1 MNFEKI
7 LKIIIWTGLVG
18 ICFIPLIVDG
28 DYYFPYIT
36 PKTLAFKIAVEAL
49 FLAYLALAVKKP
61 EYRPKLNF
69 VLLLFIVYL
78 AVVFISSSLAGSFN
92 LSFWSNNERSEGLV
106 LLLHLLLYLIML
118 SGFVKGVK
126 QWSIVLEASFASSI
140 LVSFVALGQYLKLD
154 WVIESAAGSRLTSTI
169 GNAGYVAGYLI
180 FNVFFGLLLFFLRDN
195 RYLKIYYLFGI
206 ILQIFVALYT
216 LTRGAIISLAL
227 SLFIFVLYL
236 AFYRYKEKKI
246 IRNTSIVVFLL
257 LSILTI
263 SIFANKEADWVR
275 KNDIFE
281 RISGI
286 SLEATTAQNR
296 LYTWESAWK
305 GFKEKPLLG
314 YGYESFYQVFDKYFN
329 PKIYRKAGS
338 VVWFDRAH
346 NIVFD
351 RLITGGI
358 IGLFLYLLML
368 FLPVW
373 FLWKYFRKNKDE
385 SVRYIIPVILS
396 LTMISYFI
404 QNLFIF
410 EALVT
415 YIPLFIVLGF
425 LSQYS
430 PTYADKL
437 LQSKKIYLTLLI
449 IFTISFIPALFTF
462 SIKPALANRGF
473 IQGLIKSKTASY
485 KDAYNQLID
494 VIEMDTHGNQE
505 YRQHLGE
512 LVAGAVDNSAIDQ
525 DWLKGAILRAEQEF
539 DAQIAEKPTSARN
552 YLMFMRFLNK
562 TYVFNVERLVKS
574 LKLGEKA
581 TELSPTRP
589 QVYYEIGYSQ
599 VYLGNYYKSI
609 GKTDEAEKMFDQ
621 AVFNMEKSIKLQ
633 EKVVESYLNIAM
645 VLFVIDRG
653 DEVQKYLDRMDE
665 LGVDYH
671 TEESLARM
679 ANSAVHK
686 EEFEWTKKFYQE
698 IIQINPDKPENWVN
712 LALSYAYLGENQKA
726 IETAQRIG
734 QFGGQYEEQSK
745 SFIEDVNNGVF
756 KK

>member
-1 MNFEKI
+1 MEKF
-7 LKIIIWTGLVG
+7 LKYLIWTGLIG
-18 ICFIPLIVDG
+18 ICSIPLIVNG
-28 DYYFPYIT
+28 NYYFPYIT
-36 PKTLAFKIAVEAL
+36 FKTLAFKIAVEVL

-69 VLLLFIVYL
+69 VLLLFISYL
-78 AVVFISSSLAGSFN
+78 AVVFISSLSAGTFYS
-92 LSFWSNNERSEGLV
+92 SFWSNNERSEGLL
-106 LLLHLLLYLIML
+106 LLLHLLLYLIVL
-118 SGFVKGVK
+118 SGFIRGTK
-126 QWSIVLEASFASSI
+126 QWLVILEASFLSSI
-140 LVSFVALGQYLKLD
+140 FVSFLALGQYFKLNWIID
-154 WVIESAAGSRLTSTI
+154 SAGGSRLTATI

-180 FNVFFGLLLFFLRDN
+180 FNIFFGLLLFFLRDN
-195 RYLKIYYLFGI
+195 KYLKIYYLLGI

-216 LTRGAIISLAL
+216 STRGAIISLTI
-227 SLFIFVLYL
+227 SLFIFTIYL

-246 IRNTSIVVFLL
+246 IRNTSIIVFFL
-257 LSILTI
+257 LSILII

-275 KNDIFE
+275 KNDVFE
-281 RISGI
+281 RISSI

-305 GFKEKPLLG
+305 GFKEKPILG
-314 YGYESFYQVFDKYFN
+314 YGYENFYQVFDRYFN

-358 IGLFLYLLML
+358 VGLFLYLLML
-368 FLPVW
+368 FLPLW
-373 FLWKYFRKNKDE
+373 YLWKHFKKNKDE
-385 SVRYIIPVILS
+385 SVGYIIPMVLS
-396 LTMISYFI
+396 LTMVSYFI

-430 PTYADKL
+430 PSYADKL
-437 LQSKKIYLTLLI
+437 MQSKKIYLTLLI
-449 IFTISFIPALFTF
+449 IFSISFIPMLFTF
-462 SIKPALANRGF
+462 NIKPAMANKGF
-473 IQGLIKSKTASY
+473 IQGLIKSKTATY

-512 LVAGAVDNSAIDQ
+512 LVAGAVDSSVIDQ
-525 DWLKGAILRAEQEF
+525 DWLKNAIFRAEQEF
-539 DAQIAEKPTSARN
+539 DKQIAEKPTSARN

-562 TYVFNVERLVKS
+562 TYIFNVERLVKS

-581 TELSPTRP
+581 LELSPTRP
-589 QVYYEIGYSQ
+589 QVYYETGYSQ
-599 VYLGNYYKSI
+599 VYLGKYYQSI
-609 GKTDEAEKMFDQ
+609 NKENEAKKLFDQ
-621 AVFNMEKSIKLQ
+621 SVLNMQKAIDLQ
-633 EKVVESYLNIAM
+633 ERVVESYLNMAM
-645 VLFVIDRG
+645 VLFVVDRG
-653 DEVQKYLDRMDE
+653 DKVQGYLDKMDE

-671 TEESLARM
+671 TEESLVRM

-686 EEFEWTKKFYQE
+686 AEFEWTKRFYQE
-698 IIQINPDKPENWVN
+698 IVQINPDKPENWVN

-726 IETAQRIG
+726 VEIAGKVAE
-734 QFGGQYEEQSK
+734 FGGEYKEQSK
-745 SFIEDVNNGVF
+745 NFIEDILKGTY

>member
-49 FLAYLALAVKKP
+49 FLAYLILAVKKP

-69 VLLLFIVYL
+69 ILILFISYL
-78 AVVFISSSLAGSFN
+78 AVIFVSSLSAGSFYF
-92 LSFWSNNERSEGLV
+92 SFWSNNERSEGLV

-257 LSILTI
+257 LSILII

-385 SVRYIIPVILS
+385 SIRYIIPVILS

-415 YIPLFIVLGF
+415 YIPLFITLGF

-430 PTYADKL
+430 PTYANNFF
-437 LQSKKIYLTLLI
+437 QSKKAYLTLSILYFI
-449 IFTISFIPALFTF
+449 LFIPILLAF
-462 SIKPALANRGF
+462 SIKPAAANKGF
-473 IQGLIKSKTASY
+473 IESLIKAKTTEY
-485 KDAYNQLID
+485 KSAYEQLID
-494 VIEMDTHGNQE
+494 VIEMGTHGNQE

-512 LVAGAVDNSAIDQ
+512 LIIGAVDSPTVDQTWLGGAAI
-525 DWLKGAILRAEQEF
+525 RAGQEF
-539 DAQIAEKPTSARN
+539 DTQIEEKPTSARN

-562 TYVFNVERLVKS
+562 GYNSNAEQLVKS
-574 LKLGEKA
+574 IRLGEKA
-581 TELSPTRP
+581 LELSPTRP

-621 AVFNMEKSIKLQ
+621 AVSNMEKSIKLQ